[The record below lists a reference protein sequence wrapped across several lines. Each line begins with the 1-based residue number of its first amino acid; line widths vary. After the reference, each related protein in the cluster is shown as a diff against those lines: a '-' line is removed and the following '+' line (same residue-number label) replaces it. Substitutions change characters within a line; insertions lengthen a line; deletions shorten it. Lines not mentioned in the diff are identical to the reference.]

1 MSDIK
6 GLLAREAEEAE
17 ERRESGDDDASLHRS
32 TRPPRDP
39 AQVYS
44 VRMPVQRL
52 GALRRVA
59 DERSMTPSA
68 LLRQWVLERLDQEEQ
83 AQALEERVR
92 RAVRDEL
99 ERAGFGETRPT
110 KRRGTRSRS
119 KPVPLP

>member
-6 GLLAREAEEAE
+6 NLLARESEEAE
-17 ERRESGDDDASLHRS
+17 ERRERGGEQGPLYRS

-44 VRMPVQRL
+44 VRMPVERL

-83 AQALEERVR
+83 AQGLEERVR

-99 ERAGFGETRPT
+99 ERAGFGETMPA

-119 KPVPLP
+119 KPVALP

>member
-6 GLLAREAEEAE
+6 KLLAKEAEEAE
-17 ERRESGDDDASLHRS
+17 ERRERGDDDAPLYRS
-32 TRPPRDP
+32 ERTPRDP

-44 VRMPVQRL
+44 VRMPVERL

-59 DERSMTPSA
+59 DDRSMTPSA

-99 ERAGFGETRPT
+99 ERAGFSETKPA
-110 KRRGTRSRS
+110 KPRGTRSKR
-119 KPVPLP
+119 VALP

>member
-6 GLLAREAEEAE
+6 NLLARESEEAE
-17 ERRESGDDDASLHRS
+17 ERRERGGDDAPLYRS

-44 VRMPVQRL
+44 VRMPVERL

-83 AQALEERVR
+83 AQGLEERVR

-99 ERAGFGETRPT
+99 ERAGVGETMPA
-110 KRRGTRSRS
+110 KRRGARSRS
-119 KPVPLP
+119 KPVALP